1 MISDEAWG
9 PDGDL
14 PIRRP
19 HWDDDV
25 IKAVADVLEHD
36 DYIYATT
43 YAVIAAV
50 EDWQAQTASDTVRHL
65 VARAERAEAER
76 DRLANQLV
84 NEVPDSYLQ
93 MKARALSAE
102 AAIERVRDA
111 CERIRTDTYDLRPDS
126 REALR
131 AHERLAVAH
140 LILRAIEG
148 GAE

>member
-50 EDWQAQTASDTVRHL
+50 EDWHEKFVMHGAFRVL
-65 VARAERAEAER
+65 AERAANAEAAR
-76 DRLANQLV
+76 DRLANQLL
-84 NEVPDSYLQ
+84 NEVPDSYIQ
-93 MKARALSAE
+93 MKARALDAE
-102 AAIERVRDA
+102 AAIARVRDMCDDFEHEENLNGGIGRYA
-111 CERIRTDTYDLRPDS
+111 VVRVDRVRSALNGDSDERR
-126 REALR
+126 
-131 AHERLAVAH
+131 H
-140 LILRAIEG
+140 
-148 GAE
+148 